1 MGSFFFREGPYL
13 SFQYVIPVL
22 MLATNVISGV
32 IIEDWIVLWGR
43 DTGEADCAHLLIIRN
58 IPHYGTTLAAFR
70 QGRV

>member
-1 MGSFFFREGPYL
+1 
-13 SFQYVIPVL
+13 

-58 IPHYGTTLAAFR
+58 VPHYGTTLAAFR